1 MKFINDSFMINNE
14 PGRKLY
20 REYAK
25 ALPVIDYH
33 CHLDAREIY
42 ENKSFTDITQLWL
55 AGDHYKWRAMRAN
68 GVSEDKITG
77 NASSEEKFQA
87 WAETVESCFGNPLY
101 HWTHLELQYYF
112 GIEDNLDTTNWRDIM
127 SACNRLLSQDDF
139 KPRALITRS
148 NVDVICTT
156 DSPLDSLEYHRLLRD
171 DADFTTQVLPTFRP
185 DDIFEENPQ
194 QFGLFIEKLSA
205 LTGVKTVRFAD
216 LSQAMEQRI
225 EYFHASGCRISDH
238 GPVEIHYQPATAQEI
253 EHVFAKKCAGE
264 TLTPTEHTALI
275 SAIFVM
281 LAGHYKK
288 RQWAM
293 QIHFGAIRSNNS
305 LMKEKIGINTGFDS
319 IADQCHLAQGLNGL
333 LDAMARNNA
342 LPKTILYNLNPIYND
357 IVATTIANFQSAD
370 DGVKSPIQFGSGW
383 WFNDTRRGMENQL
396 NSLADQGVLMNF
408 IGMLTDSRSF
418 ISYTRHDYFR
428 RILCNLIGGWVE
440 RGEVPDNPQ
449 ILSKLI
455 TNICHDN
462 AKNYFRF

>member
-1 MKFINDSFMINNE
+1 
-14 PGRKLY
+14 
-20 REYAK
+20 
-25 ALPVIDYH
+25 
-33 CHLDAREIY
+33 
-42 ENKSFTDITQLWL
+42 
-55 AGDHYKWRAMRAN
+55 
-68 GVSEDKITG
+68 
-77 NASSEEKFQA
+77 SEEKFQA

-205 LTGVKTVRFAD
+205 LTGVKIVRFAD

-238 GPVEIHYQPATAQEI
+238 GPVAIHYQPATAQEI
-253 EHVFAKKCAGE
+253 ENVFAKKCAGE

-288 RQWAM
+288 RQWSM

-357 IVATTIANFQSAD
+357 IVATTIANFQSA
-370 DGVKSPIQFGSGW
+370 
-383 WFNDTRRGMENQL
+383 
-396 NSLADQGVLMNF
+396 
-408 IGMLTDSRSF
+408 
-418 ISYTRHDYFR
+418 
-428 RILCNLIGGWVE
+428 
-440 RGEVPDNPQ
+440 
-449 ILSKLI
+449 
-455 TNICHDN
+455 
-462 AKNYFRF
+462 